1 MAINYIKAQENLTGA
16 SASGVSG
23 ATNRV
28 ITLANTTKTRQ
39 SGFLVH
45 AGGLILGLTTE
56 YTVVHKN
63 SGTTITFLNGLW
75 DDMTVV
81 IDYFKIDTTIE
92 TPDTTELGTKRTDF
106 QNIVND
112 HGQTGTLIRQ
122 TETTASMGDVTAV
135 SEARYT
141 IITILQDILKKDR
154 RIHEMG
160 LAIPGNIK
168 AYFFHEYLNSI
179 TENGTVSV
187 QEGDIFEET
196 DGKQWRVV
204 QILGERHMSGG
215 EVFRTGILRNI
226 GLDS

>member
-1 MAINYIKAQENLTGA
+1 MINYIKAQENLTGA

-28 ITLANTTKTRQ
+28 ITLANATNTRQ
-39 SGFLVH
+39 PGFLVT
-45 AGGLILGLTTE
+45 ASGLILALTNE
-56 YTVVHKN
+56 YTVVHQS

-75 DDMTVV
+75 DDMNVV
-81 IDYFKIDTTIE
+81 VDYYKIDTTIE

-106 QNIVND
+106 QSIVND

-122 TETTASMGDVTAV
+122 TNTVDSMGGTTAV

-141 IITILQDILKKDR
+141 IITVLQDILKKDR

-168 AYFFHEYLNSI
+168 AFFYHEYPNSI

-187 QEGDIFEET
+187 QEGDIFEES
-196 DGKQWRVV
+196 DSKRWRVV
-204 QILGERHMSGG
+204 QILGERHMDGG
-215 EVFRTGILRNI
+215 EVFRTGILRNV